1 MKSINK
7 KTIAIG
13 IVLIIIISIG
23 ILGYRA
29 DQPYPTQPKQ
39 AWIDSVSGPDVIRES
54 TFIKN
59 DGLMLEAD
67 LILPVGGADKK
78 PAVVFVGGSGDGLYQ
93 GYSNGFL
100 ETFIQGIFLPR
111 NFAVFYFNKR
121 GMGQS
126 EGSWLNNS
134 IQGRAEDAYAA
145 VEFLKSH
152 PAIDSQN
159 IGVIGHSQGGWV
171 VNLVASQHEDIA
183 FFISLA
189 GPTTTVIGNMEDN
202 YRGAYICEG
211 FKGEELEKKI
221 ANNFHLTRFGGALGK
236 FIPFGE
242 IGFVA
247 NIIDYDPY
255 EALHNVTVPG
265 LFVYG
270 ENDNIVFAEHNM
282 MALNE
287 SFNGSVPEHL
297 KVSVISKATHGFTIS
312 DTPCVTYEERQKL
325 PQSDELVAT
334 LENWLADQ
342 GY

>member
-1 MKSINK
+1 MKFLNK
-7 KTIAIG
+7 KTIGIG
-13 IVLIIIISIG
+13 IVLIVTVAIG

-29 DQPYPTQPKQ
+29 DQPYPTRPKQ

-54 TFIKN
+54 TFFES

-93 GYSNGFL
+93 GYSDGFL
-100 ETFIQGIFLPR
+100 ETFIQGVFLPR
-111 NFAVFYFNKR
+111 DFAVFYFNKR

-126 EGSWLNNS
+126 EGTWLNNS
-134 IQGRAEDAYAA
+134 IQGRADDTYAA

-152 PAIDSQN
+152 PAVDSQN

-171 VNLVASQHEDIA
+171 VNLVASQHDDVA

-189 GPTTTVIGNMEDN
+189 GPTTSVIGNMEDN
-202 YRGAYICEG
+202 YRGAYMCEG
-211 FKGEELEKKI
+211 YEGEELEKKI
-221 ANNFHLTRFGGALGK
+221 ANNFRLTRLGAALGRV
-236 FIPFGE
+236 IPFGE

-247 NIIDYDPY
+247 NIIDYNPHD
-255 EALHNVTVPG
+255 ALHNVTVPG

-297 KVSVISKATHGFTIS
+297 KVAVISQATHGFTIS

-325 PQSDELVAT
+325 PQSKELVST
-334 LENWLADQ
+334 LEN
-342 GY
+342 

>member
-211 FKGEELEKKI
+211 FKGE
-221 ANNFHLTRFGGALGK
+221 G
-236 FIPFGE
+236 
-242 IGFVA
+242 
-247 NIIDYDPY
+247 
-255 EALHNVTVPG
+255 
-265 LFVYG
+265 
-270 ENDNIVFAEHNM
+270 VFQ
-282 MALNE
+282 
-287 SFNGSVPEHL
+287 
-297 KVSVISKATHGFTIS
+297 IS
-312 DTPCVTYEERQKL
+312 
-325 PQSDELVAT
+325 
-334 LENWLADQ
+334 
-342 GY
+342 